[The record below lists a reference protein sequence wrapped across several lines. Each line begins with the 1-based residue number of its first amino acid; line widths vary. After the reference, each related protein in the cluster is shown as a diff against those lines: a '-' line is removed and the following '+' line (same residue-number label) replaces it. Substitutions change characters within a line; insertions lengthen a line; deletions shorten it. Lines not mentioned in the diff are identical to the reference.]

1 LSIQSAE
8 RGTGHDLPIAHDGPL
23 HPRAAQARRSIGS
36 LSASV
41 SVALSLLLLLSLSAC
56 RDAPLDGATSG
67 LFRPLAEISDV
78 KAGMPV
84 LVFVYTD
91 G

>member
-1 LSIQSAE
+1 MTAHSAE
-8 RGTGHDLPIAHDGPL
+8 AGKGPDLWTKHAGLDD
-23 HPRAAQARRSIGS
+23 PRANRFSRLPA
-36 LSASV
+36 ASV
-41 SVALSLLLLLSLSAC
+41 IVVLSLLLLLIASAC
-56 RDAPLDGATSG
+56 RDAPLDAMRPG
-67 LFRPLAEISDV
+67 LFRPLADISDV